1 MKLNEWVVL
10 IKGGGEVAS
19 GVAHKL
25 YRSHFKV
32 CLTEVSLPIAV
43 SRGVAFCEAVYDGE
57 KEVGGVIAR
66 LVGSEEEI
74 TETWREGKLPILV
87 DPQAKVRGWLQ
98 PDIIVDAI
106 MYKKNLGT
114 GIEDAPLVI
123 GLGPGFCAGKDTHVV
138 IETNNTEN
146 LGRVILD
153 GEAEPHTGIP
163 LEVGGFTGERVLF
176 SSGEGTFHAVK
187 EMGDL
192 VNAGEIVAWVGS
204 EPMVAKISGVLRA
217 LLRDGLEVKK
227 QTELGEV
234 DPRGERELCYIIRPR
249 MRAIAGGV
257 LEAILMHFNIG
268 YDCNNPEVA

>member
-1 MKLNEWVVL
+1 MKLNERVVL

-19 GVAHKL
+19 AVAHKL

-57 KEVGGVIAR
+57 KEVGGVVAR
-66 LVGSEEEI
+66 RVSLEEEI
-74 TETWREGKLPILV
+74 MATWREGKLPILV
-87 DPQAKVRGWLQ
+87 DPQAKVRDWLQ
-98 PDIIVDAI
+98 PSIIVDAI
-106 MYKKNLGT
+106 MSKKNLGT
-114 GIEDAPLVI
+114 SIEDAPLVI

-138 IETNNTEN
+138 IETNNSEN

-163 LEVGGFTGERVLF
+163 LEVGGFTVERALF

-187 EMGDL
+187 KMGDM
-192 VNAGEIVAWVGS
+192 VNAGEIVARVGS

-227 QTELGEV
+227 QTKLGEV
-234 DPRGERELCYIIRPR
+234 DPRGERELCYTIRPR
-249 MRAIAGGV
+249 MRTIAGGV

-268 YDCNNPEVA
+268 YDCNNPEVD

>member
-1 MKLNEWVVL
+1 MKLNDRVIL
-10 IKGGGEVAS
+10 IKGGGEIAS
-19 GVAHKL
+19 AVAHKL

-43 SRGVAFCEAVYDGE
+43 SRGVAFCEALYDGE
-57 KEVGGVIAR
+57 KAVEGVVARRVGLA
-66 LVGSEEEI
+66 EEI
-74 TETWREGKLPILV
+74 TATWREGKLPILV
-87 DPQAKVRGWLQ
+87 DPQAKTKDWLK
-98 PDIIVDAI
+98 PDIVIDAI
-106 MYKKNLGT
+106 MAKRNLNT
-114 GIEDAPLVI
+114 GITDAAMVI
-123 GLGPGFCAGKDTHVV
+123 GLGPGFYAGKDTHVV

-176 SSGEGTFHAVK
+176 SSVEGTFHAVK

-227 QTELGEV
+227 QTKLGEV

-268 YDCNNPEVA
+268 YDCNNPEVD